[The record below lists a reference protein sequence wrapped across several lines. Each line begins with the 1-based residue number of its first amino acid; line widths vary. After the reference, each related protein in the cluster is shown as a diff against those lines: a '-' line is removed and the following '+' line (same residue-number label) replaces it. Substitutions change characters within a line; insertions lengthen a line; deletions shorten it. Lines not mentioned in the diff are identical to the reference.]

1 MFWPPLTKEHFLLS
15 GPKSFLS
22 QCSGL
27 GNSKPF
33 FSGNV
38 CKVWEVC
45 QCGLIWD
52 VLTIRKEKQM
62 QMYILMRETNKKCN
76 PEYLLP
82 LRSWWLLQ
90 VIYLASV
97 AVFPFKTIESS
108 KEQCCDITFCFLFC
122 IAQKAQKQGHPMSP
136 QRITATNPWKSHNN
150 KRALSWDNFEIK
162 KRHYALCAQLYSIL
176 YL

>member
-1 MFWPPLTKEHFLLS
+1 MLWSPLTKEHFLLS
-15 GPKSFLS
+15 RPKSFLS
-22 QCSGL
+22 QSSGL

-108 KEQCCDITFCFLFC
+108 K
-122 IAQKAQKQGHPMSP
+122 KQRHPESP

-150 KRALSWDNFEIK
+150 KCTLSWDNFRIK
-162 KRHYALCAQLYSIL
+162 KNLCFVYTAFLGQLWN
-176 YL
+176 

>member
-1 MFWPPLTKEHFLLS
+1 MISRMLWPPLTKEHFLLS

-108 KEQCCDITFCFLFC
+108 KKQCCDITFCFLYC
-122 IAQKAQKQGHPMSP
+122 PKGVKATPPRVPTK
-136 QRITATNPWKSHNN
+136 NNSH
-150 KRALSWDNFEIK
+150 KPLK
-162 KRHYALCAQLYSIL
+162 VTQ
-176 YL
+176 